1 MMRFSRSGHQDRSTE
16 LDQTRL
22 ARVDQPL
29 TRFRM
34 GAIAATVVLPVV
46 IAIGFGS
53 VHHARTTAEDAAM
66 AAAAAAAAA
75 AVVAAE
81 VPPPPPPPDP
91 TIKDTL
97 RNGEALGS
105 ALARHGVSADDV
117 STLVRDLK
125 GVLEVR
131 SLRAGAPFSVL
142 VDGTRLTRFTFST
155 RSSEGVPRLIIAN
168 RLADLEATPADADAK
183 SVMGAVRGNRAT
195 TTATAPRFDV
205 LVEDANVQVVLEGIV
220 GNVRGSLYNG
230 VIDAGGDANLVNKF
244 VDVFAWNIDFYRQT
258 QPGDEFRALVEK
270 RYADDGDERRFL
282 GYGKVVAA
290 EYVNA
295 GTAFRGFAFETAD
308 KQVGGFFDENGESLE
323 RTFLRNPM
331 EVTRITSSY
340 GKRFHPVLK
349 TTRKHEGI
357 DYGAPVGTPIWT
369 VADGVVVDA
378 RYSKG
383 AGNMVTIQHVNGY
396 KTEYFHMS
404 RFAEGMTAGARVKQ
418 KQVIGYVGSTGL
430 STGPHLHFGML
441 RGGHHLDPM
450 QQKFAN
456 AKPIPATLRGEF
468 DAFVAPLLA
477 QLQALTRA

>member
-1 MMRFSRSGHQDRSTE
+1 MMRFSRSGHQDRTTE
-16 LDQTRL
+16 LDETRL
-22 ARVDQPL
+22 ARVDQPS
-29 TRFRM
+29 TRLRL
-34 GAIAATVVLPVV
+34 AVISVATVVPLV

-53 VHHARTTAEDAAM
+53 VHHAHTNAEK

-75 AVVAAE
+75 AIVAE
-81 VPPPPPPPDP
+81 VAPEPPPPPDP
-91 TIKDTL
+91 TVKDTL
-97 RNGEALGS
+97 GNGEALGS
-105 ALARHGVSADDV
+105 ALARHGVGADDV
-117 STLVRDLK
+117 SSLVRDLK

-142 VDGTRLTRFTFST
+142 VDGNRLTRFTFST
-155 RSSEGVPRLIIAN
+155 RSSEGVPRTIIAN
-168 RLADLEATPADADAK
+168 RLAEVEATPADAQ
-183 SVMGAVRGNRAT
+183 SVMSPVRGNRAT
-195 TTATAPRFDV
+195 TTATVPRFDIV
-205 LVEDANVQVVLEGIV
+205 VEDANVQVVLEGIV

-270 RYADDGDERRFL
+270 RYADDGEERRFL

-308 KQVGGFFDENGESLE
+308 KQFGGFFDENGESLE

-340 GKRFHPVLK
+340 GKRFHPLLK

-383 AGNMVTIQHVNGY
+383 AGNMVTIQHLNGY

-404 RFAEGMTAGARVKQ
+404 RFADGLAAGARVKQ

-441 RGGHHLDPM
+441 RGGAHLDPM

-456 AKPIPATLRGEF
+456 AKPIPLTLRSEF